1 MAIPL
6 SELTEQERA
15 QAVERFHVLRPFLEE
30 DMSLLQIASQQQVS
44 PRTLRRWLQRYHIE
58 GLPGLLRKRRADRGE
73 RRRLPS
79 DLQQLV
85 EGLAL
90 QTPPLS
96 VAIIHREVCKLAQQH
111 DLKPPSYGLVYD
123 IVRQL
128 PRALTTLAHEGSK
141 AYKQRFDLLH
151 RREVQAPNEIW
162 QADHC
167 LLDILLVREGQ
178 APVKPW
184 LTVVMDDYSRAVA
197 GYFLTFDAPSALN
210 TSLALRQAIWRKDE
224 PRWHVCGIPQ
234 ILYTDCGS
242 DFKSQHV
249 EQVSLDLKICL
260 MNSIPGQPRGRGRIE
275 RFFKTVRQMLLCE
288 LPGYAPPKS
297 PVRGRPA
304 LTLSDLDTR
313 FRAFVFDIYH
323 AHPHSETDV
332 PPQARWESGGFL
344 PQMPDSLEQLDL
356 LLLTVPK
363 PRKIHRDGIRFMGQ
377 RYMDP
382 TLAAYVGESVMLR
395 YDPRD
400 VGEVRVFY
408 QDRFL
413 CRAICQEL
421 AGATVPLRDI
431 MKARNRQRREL
442 RQFIQDR
449 EQVIKSLLHAR
460 RGQRHAVE
468 TADQVTTSELETTGP
483 PTTPALRL
491 KRYFNEP

>member
-1 MAIPL
+1 MVTPL

-30 DMSLLQIASQQQVS
+30 DIPLLQIASQQQVS
-44 PRTLRRWLQRYHIE
+44 LRTLRRWIERYHIE
-58 GLPGLLRKRRADRGE
+58 GLPGLIRKRRADRGE

-79 DLQQLV
+79 YLQQFV

-96 VAIIHREVCKLAQQH
+96 VAIIHRKVCELAQQH

-128 PRALTTLAHEGSK
+128 PTALTTLAHEGAK

-151 RREVQAPNEIW
+151 RREAQAPNEIW

-167 LLDILLVREGQ
+167 LLDILLVCDGQ
-178 APVKPW
+178 APAKPW

-210 TSLALRQAIWRKDE
+210 TSLALRQAIWRKGE

-242 DFKSQHV
+242 DFKSQHI
-249 EQVSLDLKICL
+249 EQVSLDLKIRL
-260 MNSIPGQPRGRGRIE
+260 MNSMPGQPRGRGRMP
-275 RFFKTVRQMLLCE
+275 Q
-288 LPGYAPPKS
+288 S
-297 PVRGRPA
+297 PVRGHPE

-313 FRAFVFDIYH
+313 FRAFVFDVYH
-323 AHPHSETDV
+323 DHPHSETTV
-332 PPQARWESGGFL
+332 PPQERGEAGGFL

-356 LLLTVPK
+356 LLLTVPR

-382 TLAAYVGESVMLR
+382 TLAAYVGESVVLR

-400 VGEVRVFY
+400 VAEVRVFY

-413 CRAICQEL
+413 CRAICQEW

-449 EQVIKSLLHAR
+449 EQVVESLLHAR
-460 RGQRHAVE
+460 RGQLNAVE
-468 TADQVTTSELETTGP
+468 TADQFTTSELETTRP
-483 PTTPALRL
+483 PQTPAPRL